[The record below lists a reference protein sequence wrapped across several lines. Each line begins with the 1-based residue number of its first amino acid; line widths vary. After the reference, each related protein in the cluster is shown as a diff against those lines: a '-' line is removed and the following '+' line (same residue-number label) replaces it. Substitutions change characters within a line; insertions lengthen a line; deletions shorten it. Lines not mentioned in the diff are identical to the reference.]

1 MMTLDMLADSWPEEY
16 KQNLEMS
23 LKQSPPPPVPILVPP
38 TIPSPSDLVL
48 LLSSVKAALKTGE
61 MTMLEDIL
69 WMPITSFP
77 NSGIPLLTKIITQ
90 EMTSSGPTMNLSGYA
105 LSDPQIIHITSSFS
119 AEMKT
124 LNLSYNDDT
133 TVNAVCQI
141 LMTFPLLKC
150 LILLRCTSLTRQQYQ
165 KNAIQ
170 TILQPRSLHP
180 PIPPQRQCI
189 LPQHIFLHWVHYD
202 DMFPSLLL
210 AFHHS
215 STNRPL
221 TLFHL
226 QWCLIPQVPKDLT
239 LCPIHILCHLN

>member
-1 MMTLDMLADSWPEEY
+1 
-16 KQNLEMS
+16 MS
-23 LKQSPPPPVPILVPP
+23 LKRSPPPVPILLPP
-38 TIPSPSDLVL
+38 TIPSLSDLVL
-48 LLSSVKAALKTGE
+48 LPSSVKAVLKTGE

-69 WMPITSFP
+69 WMSITSFP

-119 AEMKT
+119 TEMKT

-165 KNAIQ
+165 KKCYPNYS
-170 TILQPRSLHP
+170 TTSK
-180 PIPPQRQCI
+180 
-189 LPQHIFLHWVHYD
+189 
-202 DMFPSLLL
+202 PSST
-210 AFHHS
+210 HS
-215 STNRPL
+215 SSKL
-221 TLFHL
+221 TPTHF
-226 QWCLIPQVPKDLT
+226 PT
-239 LCPIHILCHLN
+239 LGTL